1 MTTNTNEIQFSK
13 HKKNLYTGS
22 ILSFLSILFSV
33 LFSASDATLASVW
46 MLSNVTGFTL
56 QRSRFC
62 FASGFRDLFLFGS
75 GFTLKGILTG
85 LFISTVGFSA
95 IMHWLVPN
103 TGLGMLPPEAHIFPV
118 GLSTITGGLMFGFG
132 MVIAGGCVSG
142 SLYRLGEGYVTSISS
157 IFGISVGM
165 ILAMMS
171 WSWWNDNVIKYEPTL
186 WLPQIQNIGYSWS
199 IVITT
204 IIISALFLVV
214 NYWESK
220 AGIIETNINENQN
233 PAYTFPEKI
242 FHYFKSIFLKS
253 YSPILGGSI
262 LGILGIL
269 MFIVKKPIGVT
280 GGLSH
285 VITIPLTKI
294 GLISSETVSSLNELG
309 GCTSSNE
316 SLVNSSFMMTFG
328 VIFGSFVASIISGEF
343 KIRAPKN
350 KYRYLQSAS
359 GGILMGYGAT
369 LSLGCTIGAFFSS
382 IPSLSLSGW
391 VFAIALGIG
400 SFIGTKVINRL
411 I

>member
-1 MTTNTNEIQFSK
+1 
-13 HKKNLYTGS
+13 
-22 ILSFLSILFSV
+22 

-118 GLSTITGGLMFGFG
+118 GLSTITGGLIFGFG

-157 IFGISVGM
+157 ILGISIGM

-204 IIISALFLVV
+204 ITISALFLLV

-220 AGIIETNINENQN
+220 AGIIDTNINENQN

-285 VITIPLTKI
+285 VIAIPLTKT

-343 KIRAPKN
+343 KIRTPKN
-350 KYRYLQSAS
+350 KNRYLQSGL

>member
-118 GLSTITGGLMFGFG
+118 GLSTITGGLIFGFG

-157 IFGISVGM
+157 ILGISIGM

-171 WSWWNDNVIKYEPTL
+171 WDWWNNNVIKYEPTL

-204 IIISALFLVV
+204 ITISALFLLV

-220 AGIIETNINENQN
+220 TGIIDTNINENQN

-285 VITIPLTKI
+285 VIAIPLTKT

-309 GCTSSNE
+309 GCTSSIE

-343 KIRAPKN
+343 KIRTPKN
-350 KYRYLQSAS
+350 KNRYLQS
-359 GGILMGYGAT
+359 GLGVILMGYGAT
-369 LSLGCTIGAFFSS
+369 LSLGCTIGGFFSS

>member
-118 GLSTITGGLMFGFG
+118 GLSTITGGLIFGFG

-157 IFGISVGM
+157 ILGISIGM

-171 WSWWNDNVIKYEPTL
+171 WDWWNNNVIKYEPTL

-204 IIISALFLVV
+204 ITISALFLLV

-220 AGIIETNINENQN
+220 AGIIDTNINENQN

-285 VITIPLTKI
+285 VIAIPLTKT

-343 KIRAPKN
+343 KIRTPKN
-350 KYRYLQSAS
+350 KNRYLQSGL

>member
-1 MTTNTNEIQFSK
+1 MTTNTNELQFSK

-118 GLSTITGGLMFGFG
+118 GLSTITGGLIFGFG

-157 IFGISVGM
+157 ILGISIGM

-171 WSWWNDNVIKYEPTL
+171 WDWWNNNVIKYEPTL

-204 IIISALFLVV
+204 ITISALFLLV

-220 AGIIETNINENQN
+220 TGIIDTNINENQN

-285 VITIPLTKI
+285 VIAIPLTKT

-343 KIRAPKN
+343 KIRTPKN
-350 KYRYLQSAS
+350 KNRYLQSGL

>member
-118 GLSTITGGLMFGFG
+118 GLSTITGGLIFGFG

-157 IFGISVGM
+157 ILGISIGM

-171 WSWWNDNVIKYEPTL
+171 WDWWNNNVIKYEPTL

-204 IIISALFLVV
+204 ITISALFLLV

-220 AGIIETNINENQN
+220 AGIIDTNINENQN

-285 VITIPLTKI
+285 VIAIPLTKT

-343 KIRAPKN
+343 KIRTPKN
-350 KYRYLQSAS
+350 KNRYLQSGL

-391 VFAIALGIG
+391 VFGIALGIG

>member
-118 GLSTITGGLMFGFG
+118 GLSTITGGLIFGFG

-157 IFGISVGM
+157 ILGISIGM

-171 WSWWNDNVIKYEPTL
+171 WDWWNNNVIKYEPTL

-204 IIISALFLVV
+204 ITISALFLLV

-220 AGIIETNINENQN
+220 TGIIDTNINENQN

-285 VITIPLTKI
+285 VIAIPLTKT

-309 GCTSSNE
+309 GCTSSIE

-343 KIRAPKN
+343 KIRTPKN
-350 KYRYLQSAS
+350 KNRYLQSGL

>member
-118 GLSTITGGLMFGFG
+118 GLSTITGGLIFGFG

-157 IFGISVGM
+157 ILGISIGM

-204 IIISALFLVV
+204 ITISALFLLV

-220 AGIIETNINENQN
+220 AGIIDTNINENQN

-253 YSPILGGSI
+253 YSPILRGYI
-262 LGILGIL
+262 LAIFGIL

-285 VITIPLTKI
+285 VIAIPLTKT

-343 KIRAPKN
+343 KIRTPKN
-350 KYRYLQSAS
+350 KNRYLQSGL

>member
-186 WLPQIQNIGYSWS
+186 WLPQIQTIGYSWS

-391 VFAIALGIG
+391 VFGIALGIG
-400 SFIGTKVINRL
+400 SFLGTKVINRL

>member
-118 GLSTITGGLMFGFG
+118 GLSTITGGLIFGFG

-157 IFGISVGM
+157 ILCISIGM

-204 IIISALFLVV
+204 ITISALFLLV

-220 AGIIETNINENQN
+220 AGIIDTNINENQN

-285 VITIPLTKI
+285 VIAIPLTKT

-343 KIRAPKN
+343 KIRTPKN
-350 KYRYLQSAS
+350 KNRYLQSGL

>member
-118 GLSTITGGLMFGFG
+118 GLSTITGGLIFGFG

-157 IFGISVGM
+157 ILGISIGM

-171 WSWWNDNVIKYEPTL
+171 WDWWNNNVIKYEPTL

-204 IIISALFLVV
+204 ITISALFLLV

-220 AGIIETNINENQN
+220 AGIIDTNINENQN

-262 LGILGIL
+262 LAIFGIL

-285 VITIPLTKI
+285 VIAIPLTKT

-343 KIRAPKN
+343 KIRTPKN
-350 KYRYLQSAS
+350 KNRYLQSGL

>member
-118 GLSTITGGLMFGFG
+118 GLSTITGGLIFGFG

-157 IFGISVGM
+157 ILGISIGM

-204 IIISALFLVV
+204 ITISALFLLV

-220 AGIIETNINENQN
+220 TGIIDTNINENQN

-285 VITIPLTKI
+285 VIAIPLTKT

-343 KIRAPKN
+343 KIRTPKN
-350 KYRYLQSAS
+350 KNRYLQSGL

>member
-22 ILSFLSILFSV
+22 ILSFISILFSV

-118 GLSTITGGLMFGFG
+118 GLSTITGGLIFGFG

-157 IFGISVGM
+157 ILGISICM

-204 IIISALFLVV
+204 ITISALFLLV

-220 AGIIETNINENQN
+220 AGIIDTNINENQN

-285 VITIPLTKI
+285 VIAIPLTKT

-343 KIRAPKN
+343 KIRTPKN
-350 KYRYLQSAS
+350 KNRYLQSGL

>member
-62 FASGFRDLFLFGS
+62 FASGFRDLLLFGS

-118 GLSTITGGLMFGFG
+118 GLSTITGGLIFGFG

-157 IFGISVGM
+157 ILGISIGM

-171 WSWWNDNVIKYEPTL
+171 WDWWNNNVIKYEPTL

-204 IIISALFLVV
+204 ITISALFLLV

-220 AGIIETNINENQN
+220 TGIIDTNINENQN

-262 LGILGIL
+262 LGFLGIL

-285 VITIPLTKI
+285 VIAIPLTKT

-343 KIRAPKN
+343 KIRTPKN
-350 KYRYLQSAS
+350 KNRYLQSGL

>member
-118 GLSTITGGLMFGFG
+118 GLSTITGGLIFGFG

-157 IFGISVGM
+157 ILGISIGM

-204 IIISALFLVV
+204 ITISALFLLV

-220 AGIIETNINENQN
+220 AGIIDTNINENQN

-285 VITIPLTKI
+285 VIAIPLTKT

-343 KIRAPKN
+343 KIRTPKN
-350 KYRYLQSAS
+350 KNRYLQSGL

>member
-118 GLSTITGGLMFGFG
+118 GLSTITGGLIFGFG

-157 IFGISVGM
+157 ILGISIGM

-171 WSWWNDNVIKYEPTL
+171 WDWWNNNVIKYEPTL

-204 IIISALFLVV
+204 ITISALFLLV

-220 AGIIETNINENQN
+220 AVIIDTNINENQN

-285 VITIPLTKI
+285 VIAIPLTKT

-343 KIRAPKN
+343 KIRTPKN
-350 KYRYLQSAS
+350 KNRYLQSGL

>member
-1 MTTNTNEIQFSK
+1 MTTNTNETQFSK

-22 ILSFLSILFSV
+22 ILSFLSILFSI

-118 GLSTITGGLMFGFG
+118 GLSTITGGLIFGFG

-157 IFGISVGM
+157 ILGISVGM

-204 IIISALFLVV
+204 IIISALFLAV

-220 AGIIETNINENQN
+220 SGIIETSINENQN

-309 GCTSSNE
+309 GCTSSDE

-343 KIRAPKN
+343 KIRSPKN
-350 KYRYLQSAS
+350 KNRYLQSTL

-391 VFAIALGIG
+391 VFGISLGIG

>member
-118 GLSTITGGLMFGFG
+118 GLSTITGGLIFGFG

-157 IFGISVGM
+157 ILGISIGM

-171 WSWWNDNVIKYEPTL
+171 WDWWNNNVIKYEPTL

-204 IIISALFLVV
+204 ITISALFLLV

-220 AGIIETNINENQN
+220 TGIIDTNINENQN

-285 VITIPLTKI
+285 VIAIPLTKT

-328 VIFGSFVASIISGEF
+328 VIF
-343 KIRAPKN
+343 
-350 KYRYLQSAS
+350 
-359 GGILMGYGAT
+359 
-369 LSLGCTIGAFFSS
+369 
-382 IPSLSLSGW
+382 
-391 VFAIALGIG
+391 
-400 SFIGTKVINRL
+400 
-411 I
+411 

>member
-118 GLSTITGGLMFGFG
+118 RLSTITGGLIFGFG

-157 IFGISVGM
+157 ILGISIGM

-171 WSWWNDNVIKYEPTL
+171 WDWWNNNVIKYEPTL

-204 IIISALFLVV
+204 ITISALFLLV

-220 AGIIETNINENQN
+220 AGIIDTNINENQN

-285 VITIPLTKI
+285 VIAIPLTKT

-343 KIRAPKN
+343 KIRTPKN
-350 KYRYLQSAS
+350 KNRYLQSGL

>member
-75 GFTLKGILTG
+75 GFTLRGILTG

-118 GLSTITGGLMFGFG
+118 GLSTITGGLIFGFG

-157 IFGISVGM
+157 ILGISIGM

-204 IIISALFLVV
+204 ITISALFLLV

-220 AGIIETNINENQN
+220 TGIIDTNINENQN

-285 VITIPLTKI
+285 VIAIPLTKT

-316 SLVNSSFMMTFG
+316 SLVNSSSMMTFG

-343 KIRAPKN
+343 KIRTPKN
-350 KYRYLQSAS
+350 KNRYLQSGL

>member
-13 HKKNLYTGS
+13 HKKNLYKGS
-22 ILSFLSILFSV
+22 FLSFLSILFTV
-33 LFSASDATLASVW
+33 LFSASNSTLASVW
-46 MLSNVTGFTL
+46 LLSNVTGFTL

-75 GFTLKGILTG
+75 GFTLKGILAG
-85 LFISTVGFSA
+85 LFISTIGFSA

-103 TGLGMLPPEAHIFPV
+103 TALGMLPPEAHIFPV
-118 GLSTITGGLMFGFG
+118 GLSTIAGGLLFGFG

-157 IFGISVGM
+157 ILGISVGM
-165 ILAMMS
+165 ILAIMS
-171 WSWWNDNVIKYEPTL
+171 WGWWNDNVIKYEPTL

-204 IIISALFLVV
+204 ILISALFLLV
-214 NYWESK
+214 NYLESK
-220 AGIIETNINENQN
+220 TGIIETSINENQN

-242 FHYFKSIFLKS
+242 FHYFRSIFLKS

-285 VITIPLTKI
+285 IITIPLTKI
-294 GLISSETVSSLNELG
+294 GLISNETVSSLNELG
-309 GCTSSNE
+309 GCTSSDE
-316 SLVNSSFMMTFG
+316 SLINSSVMMTFG

-350 KYRYLQSAS
+350 KNRYLQSTL

-369 LSLGCTIGAFFSS
+369 LSLGCTIGSFFSS
-382 IPSLSLSGW
+382 IPSLSVSGW
-391 VFAIALGIG
+391 VFGIALGIG
-400 SFIGTKVINRL
+400 SYIGTKVINRL